1 MAQDRYTNNTTAY
14 AHPQESNLLN
24 IHKTMQYNAT
34 GQPVA
39 RVHVDGITL
48 EGNVIVDTVSLSSST
63 LAALETIN
71 VIQSSTP
78 WVISGTVIVSNFPT
92 TSTVYQGTDPWRISG
107 SVTVTNF
114 TSTVNVASI
123 PAITGTVVASNF
135 TSTVNIA
142 SMPAVSGTVIVSNF
156 TSTVQISNVV
166 TISNTSFAITNF
178 PTTSTVYQGT
188 IPWVTTVTNW
198 PALQYV
204 NGVVYAVQ
212 SGTWNVGV
220 TGNVTVD
227 NFTSTVNVASMPAI
241 TGTVSV
247 SNFTSTVVVSNTLTI
262 SNTSFAVTNFPTTST
277 VYQGTNPWAVTG
289 NVIASVT
296 GTVTQTLVPEAV
308 DAFGRLRVSDPTTL
322 GDYHHVSGEN
332 PEMILKTSGSGTG
345 YANTLTSAYVLSVG
359 TGTNDYAIH
368 QSAMY
373 HHYLPGKSQL
383 INSSFV
389 FGSPRSN
396 TVNRVGYFDDLN
408 GIFFEQAGDG
418 TLAWVERRF
427 VNGILTENRITQAY
441 WNKNTC
447 NTATTGLTVGAVNYG
462 QAGSWTLDVT
472 KTQLTYVDFQWLGVG
487 RLRVGFVHDGLWVI
501 AHEFYHSNTLPTVYW
516 TQPSLPIRCEIRNT
530 GTAVGTASM
539 GQICATVMSE
549 GGYFETGLVNSAHS
563 TLLGR
568 QLTNGG
574 DTLPVIAIRLKNRF
588 NNDLVRAI
596 VRVQQIGM
604 LCTNGPVYYELRRFN
619 SHTAI
624 TGGSWQIY
632 GDDSVVEYNTTA
644 TGYTDGIAVAGD
656 FLSAAA
662 AKGTTSQGSIDNP
675 VANKRGF
682 ITQNYDSTNSNCYAL
697 IATALGNQNNIQV
710 QVYGTMQ
717 WSETR

>member
-1 MAQDRYTNNTTAY
+1 MAQDRYANNSTAY
-14 AHPQESNLLN
+14 EHPQESNLLN
-24 IHKTMQYNAT
+24 IHKTMQYNAS

-48 EGNVIVDTVSLSSST
+48 EGDVIVDTVSLSSST

-78 WVISGTVIVSNFPT
+78 WVV
-92 TSTVYQGTDPWRISG
+92 SG
-107 SVTVTNF
+107 S
-114 TSTVNVASI
+114 
-123 PAITGTVVASNF
+123 
-135 TSTVNIA
+135 
-142 SMPAVSGTVIVSNF
+142 VIVSNF
-156 TSTVQISNVV
+156 TSTVRVSNNV
-166 TISNTSFAITNF
+166 TITNTSFAITNF

-188 IPWVTTVTNW
+188 NPWTITGTVTVNNFPTSVTVTNFTSTVNVTSL
-198 PALQYV
+198 PAI
-204 NGVVYAVQ
+204 
-212 SGTWNVGV
+212 SGTVV
-220 TGNVTVD
+220 VS
-227 NFTSTVNVASMPAI
+227 NFTSTVNVAN
-241 TGTVSV
+241 TV
-247 SNFTSTVVVSNTLTI
+247 TVN
-262 SNTSFAVTNFPTTST
+262 
-277 VYQGTNPWAVTG
+277 QGTTPWQISG
-289 NVIASVT
+289 NVVASVT
-296 GTVTQTLVPEAV
+296 GTVTQALVPEAT

-322 GDYHHVSGEN
+322 GDYHHVGGEN

-345 YANTLTSAYVLSVG
+345 SVNTLTSAYVLSVG

-389 FGSPRSN
+389 LGSPSTN
-396 TVNRVGYFDDLN
+396 TVKRVGYFDDYN

-427 VNGILTENRITQAY
+427 INGTITENRITQSN
-441 WNKNTC
+441 WNKDTC
-447 NTATTGLTVGAVNYG
+447 NTSISGADSGAVNFG
-462 QAGSWTLDVT
+462 KFGSWTLDPT

-487 RLRVGFVHDGLWVI
+487 RLRVGFVHNGLWVI

-530 GTAVGTASM
+530 GAATGTAEM
-539 GQICATVMSE
+539 NQICATVMSE
-549 GGYFETGLVNSAHS
+549 GGYFETGLVNSLNS
-563 TLLGR
+563 SLLGR
-568 QLTNGG
+568 ELTNGG
-574 DTLPVIAIRLKNRF
+574 STLPVIAIRLKNSF
-588 NNDLVRAI
+588 NGLPVRGI
-596 VRVQQIGM
+596 VRIQQIGM

-624 TGGSWQIY
+624 TGGTWQSY
-632 GDDSVVEYNTTA
+632 GNDSIIEYNTTA
-644 TGYTDGIAVAGD
+644 TGYSGGVAVAGD

-662 AKGTTSQGSIDNP
+662 SKGTTSQGSIDNP

-682 ITQNYDSTNSNCYAL
+682 ITQNYDSTDSNCYAL
-697 IATALGNQNNIQV
+697 VATALGNQNNIQI
-710 QVYGTMQ
+710 QVYGSIQ

>member
-1 MAQDRYTNNTTAY
+1 MPQDRYTNNTTAY
-14 AHPQESNLLN
+14 EHPQESNLLN
-24 IHKTMQYNAT
+24 IHKVMQYNST

-48 EGNVIVDTVSLSSST
+48 EGDVIVDTVSLSTST

-78 WVISGTVIVSNFPT
+78 WVITGSVVVSNFPT
-92 TSTVYQGTDPWRISG
+92 TSTVYQGTTHWTVTGTVAVNNFPTSITVTNFTSTVHVSNTLTISNTSFAITNFPT

-114 TSTVNVASI
+114 TSTVNVASL
-123 PAITGTVVASNF
+123 PAISGTVV
-135 TSTVNIA
+135 
-142 SMPAVSGTVIVSNF
+142 VS
-156 TSTVQISNVV
+156 
-166 TISNTSFAITNF
+166 
-178 PTTSTVYQGT
+178 
-188 IPWVTTVTNW
+188 
-198 PALQYV
+198 
-204 NGVVYAVQ
+204 
-212 SGTWNVGV
+212 
-220 TGNVTVD
+220 
-227 NFTSTVNVASMPAI
+227 NFTSTVNVAN
-241 TGTVSV
+241 TV
-247 SNFTSTVVVSNTLTI
+247 TVN
-262 SNTSFAVTNFPTTST
+262 
-277 VYQGTNPWAVTG
+277 QGTTPWQISG

-296 GTVTQTLVPEAV
+296 GTVTQALVPEAT

-322 GDYHHVSGEN
+322 GDYHHVGGEN

-345 YANTLTSAYVLSVG
+345 SLNTLTSSYVLSVG

-389 FGSPRSN
+389 LGSPRTN
-396 TVNRVGYFDDLN
+396 TVKRVGYFDDYN
-408 GIFFEQAGDG
+408 GIFFEQASDG

-427 VNGILTENRITQAY
+427 INGVITENRITQSN
-441 WNKNTC
+441 WNKDTC
-447 NTATTGLTVGAVNYG
+447 NTSISGTDSGAINFG
-462 QAGSWTLDVT
+462 KFGSWTLDPT

-487 RLRVGFVHDGLWVI
+487 RLRVGFVHDGLWII

-530 GTAVGTASM
+530 GAATGTAEM
-539 GQICATVMSE
+539 NQICATVMSE
-549 GGYFETGLVNSAHS
+549 GGYFETGLVNSINS
-563 TLLGR
+563 SLLGR
-568 QLTNGG
+568 ELTNGG
-574 DTLPVIAIRLKNRF
+574 STLPVIAIRLKNSF
-588 NNDLVRAI
+588 NGLPVRAI
-596 VRVQQIGM
+596 VRVQQVAM
-604 LCTNGPVYYELRRFN
+604 LCTNGPVYYELRRFD

-624 TGGSWQIY
+624 TGGSWQSY
-632 GDDSVVEYNTTA
+632 GNDSVVEYNTTA
-644 TGYTDGIAVAGD
+644 TGYTGGISVAAD

-662 AKGTTSQGSIDNP
+662 SKGTTTQGSIDNP

-697 IATALGNQNNIQV
+697 IATALGNQNNVQI
-710 QVYGTMQ
+710 QVYGSMQ